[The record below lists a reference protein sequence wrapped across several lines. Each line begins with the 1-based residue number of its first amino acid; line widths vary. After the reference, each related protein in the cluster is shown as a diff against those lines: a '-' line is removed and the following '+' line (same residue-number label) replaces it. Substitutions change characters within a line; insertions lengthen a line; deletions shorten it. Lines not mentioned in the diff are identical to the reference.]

1 LARTSAV
8 SKPVGWRQSHRFSLD
23 LFSRPILLA
32 AAASAPY
39 AEAQR
44 YDNEIREAYTKG
56 NAIGIRFGF
65 ALGLPDGAIF
75 ALYA

>member
-1 LARTSAV
+1 MARTSAV
-8 SKPVGWRQSHRFSLD
+8 SSRLTGDDLIVVSLN
-23 LFSRPILLA
+23 LFTHLILLLA
-32 AAASAPY
+32 AASVTH

-44 YDNEIREAYTKG
+44 YDKEIREAYTKG